1 MHLVQLGRQHAIATG
16 GGWALSPEQR
26 SGNDN
31 KDAHPEVLVCIR
43 NLASVAGSATV
54 RSIDW
59 TDGAYADSATF
70 DITLTFDE
78 AIDFTS
84 ATATENQTVTN
95 KAYILLNRLGAT
107 DMVEDNTIAA
117 QYYSGSGTNQITF
130 RGVLQSAVAD
140 ISDLTQR
147 QSYLMVLL
155 MQTKKMENQFL
166 QSDKRGELLHPADRI
181 VLDSTAAVALL
192 K

>member
-1 MHLVQLGRQHAIATG
+1 MIMHLVQLGARQHAIATG
-16 GGWALSPEQR
+16 GGWALSPGLAA

-31 KDAHPEVLVCIR
+31 KDAQPEVLVCIR
-43 NLASVAGSATV
+43 NLAAVAGSATV

-107 DMVEDNTIAA
+107 DMVEDNTILP
-117 QYYSGSGTNQITF
+117 SIIL
-130 RGVLQSAVAD
+130 VLE
-140 ISDLTQR
+140 
-147 QSYLMVLL
+147 
-155 MQTKKMENQFL
+155 QTKSHSEVFYNL
-166 QSDKRGELLHPADRI
+166 RCRI
-181 VLDSTAAVALL
+181 YRI
-192 K
+192 